1 MPEHYFLFLF
11 LAFLAEIIGTISGF
25 GSSIV
30 FVPVAAQFFS
40 IQEVL
45 GITAVFHVFS
55 NLSKLWLFKA
65 GIDKRILLVLGSAAV
80 VFVSIGALLASWLPP
95 MTTTLFMS
103 ISLIALA
110 LFLILKPNFQWQSD
124 NKHLLLGGTVSG
136 FLAGAT
142 GTGGAIRGLTMMA
155 FNLDKAVFIAT
166 SAAVDLGVDF
176 TRAIIYLMNGFAS
189 AHQLLLYVPP
199 LAIISFIGSYLG
211 KRLLGY
217 FSQQTFRYV
226 VLGVIIVSA
235 TIELIKVIYHYS

>member
-1 MPEHYFLFLF
+1 MPDNYFLFLA
-11 LAFLAEIIGTISGF
+11 LAFIAEIIGTISGF

-65 GIDKRILLVLGSAAV
+65 GIDKRIVLVLGSAAV
-80 VFVSIGALLASWLPP
+80 VFVSVGALLASWLPSE
-95 MTTTLFMS
+95 MTAVLMS
-103 ISLIALA
+103 VSLILLA
-110 LFLILKPNFQWQSD
+110 LFLIIKPNYEWRSD
-124 NKHLLLGGTVSG
+124 NKHLFIGGSVSG

-166 SAAVDLGVDF
+166 SAAIDLGVDF
-176 TRAIIYLMNGFAS
+176 TRSVIYLANGFAS
-189 AHQLLLYVPP
+189 TQQLLLYIPP
-199 LAIISFIGSYLG
+199 LAIIGFVGSYVG
-211 KRLLGY
+211 KRLLTY
-217 FSQQTFRYV
+217 FSQHLFRKL
-226 VLGVIIVSA
+226 VLGVIIISA
-235 TIELIKVIYHYS
+235 IIELVRVLV